1 MTWTDSV
8 VLIHQVYLFKINFKN
23 LPTDMIQ
30 SKHLVL

>member
-23 LPTDMIQ
+23 LPMDMIL
-30 SKHLVL
+30 K